1 MSEKKTSQNQRTAE
15 STDVGQDQVQQAFD
29 EAAEKGYFGV
39 TPDPTPNENYTLQG
53 AGSGKPTPETD
64 EGLADQLAAN
74 QRKLAREGKL

>member
-74 QRKLAREGKL
+74 QRKLAREGTL